1 MGKNDR
7 MGSNLHPAWFL
18 RIGAHK
24 FARRFIPVLAL
35 VASACSGPMLPPSH
49 QPPPGPATITPT
61 PTVMIQAIEQET
73 ATPGGSSP
81 SPGGVI
87 WDGIIT
93 SETSRQFMSNGQ
105 TVNSC
110 KTDWFTSFTV
120 VANPSGD
127 VKGFG
132 EAELTLPPAC
142 TPQPISVNSKKL
154 TLSVA
159 GLKDNSQF
167 RLKFSITGFDP
178 NPSGDFGGFVLLIG
192 SMTCPENLRTNVIPL
207 EDYRTAKV
215 TLKYQGV
222 MTGCGGSANDI
233 VSSTNNLG
241 MFAAGNCSSLPA
253 SEKDTDVGKLCGL

>member
-7 MGSNLHPAWFL
+7 MGFNLHSAWFL
-18 RIGAHK
+18 QIGAHK
-24 FARRFIPVLAL
+24 FARRFIPILAL
-35 VASACSGPMLPPSH
+35 VVSACSGPILPPSH
-49 QPPPGPATITPT
+49 QPLPGSPTITPT
-61 PTVMIQAIEQET
+61 PTGLVQAIEQET
-73 ATPGGSSP
+73 ATPGGSS
-81 SPGGVI
+81 SGGVI

-105 TVNSC
+105 TVNAC
-110 KTDWFTSFTV
+110 KTDWFTNFTI
-120 VANPSGD
+120 VANPNGD

-132 EAELTLPPAC
+132 EAELSLPPAC
-142 TPQPISVNSKKL
+142 TPHPISVNSKKL

-207 EDYRTAKV
+207 EDYRSAKV
-215 TLKYQGV
+215 TLNYQGV
-222 MTGCGGSANDI
+222 MTGCGGSTNDI
-233 VSSTNNLG
+233 VSSTNNLN
-241 MFAAGNCSSLPA
+241 MFAAGNCASLPA
-253 SEKDTDVGKLCGL
+253 SEKETDTGKLCGL